1 MYASSTMI
9 VATASS
15 AADITINARVHAEY
29 QNNSSTLRITNT
41 GSGDDQRYLVVQM
54 VLQMFKQSMLTKI
67 HGLIHQFRLL
77 RSLMLLQAKL
87 PLFIKM

>member
-15 AADITINARVHAEY
+15 AADITINARVHAETKIIA
-29 QNNSSTLRITNT
+29 STLQITNT
-41 GSGDDQRYLVVQM
+41 GSGEIQRYLVVQM